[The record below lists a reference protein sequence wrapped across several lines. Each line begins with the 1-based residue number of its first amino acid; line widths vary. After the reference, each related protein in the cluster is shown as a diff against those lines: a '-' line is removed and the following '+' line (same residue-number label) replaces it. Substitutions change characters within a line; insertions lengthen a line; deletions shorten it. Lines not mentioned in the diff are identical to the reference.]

1 MGYHRLGILPRLE
14 AIVVWLWYRREIWRL
29 DRANRAAARQVTR

>member
-14 AIVVWLWYRREIWRL
+14 AIVCWLWYRHEIRRL
-29 DRANRAAARQVTR
+29 DRANRAAAKQATR